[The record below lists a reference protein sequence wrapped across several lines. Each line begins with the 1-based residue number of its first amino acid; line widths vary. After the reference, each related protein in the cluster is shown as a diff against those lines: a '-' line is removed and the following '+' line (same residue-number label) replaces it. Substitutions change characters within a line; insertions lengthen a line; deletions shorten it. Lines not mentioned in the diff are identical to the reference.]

1 MSKHSWGCYVFYPN
15 PNAYKMVIYNFNA
28 ACYAIDLKQHEFLN
42 GAFAVLDYE
51 QVREKNFTSLPSVY
65 PSHEDN
71 NFPIEIAN
79 KSTPPRSTTP
89 STSRYLVSTPLALEL
104 SSVSQQLPRHS
115 PKDSSVSSL
124 SMPSP
129 LRVYG
134 R

>member
-1 MSKHSWGCYVFYPN
+1 
-15 PNAYKMVIYNFNA
+15 MVIYNFSA

-51 QVREKNFTSLPSVY
+51 LVREKNFTSLPSVY

-79 KSTPPRSTTP
+79 KSTPPKSTTP
-89 STSRYLVSTPLALEL
+89 STSRYLVSTPLARERLRASVLQQRL
-104 SSVSQQLPRHS
+104 SQ
-115 PKDSSVSSL
+115 KDSSDSFL